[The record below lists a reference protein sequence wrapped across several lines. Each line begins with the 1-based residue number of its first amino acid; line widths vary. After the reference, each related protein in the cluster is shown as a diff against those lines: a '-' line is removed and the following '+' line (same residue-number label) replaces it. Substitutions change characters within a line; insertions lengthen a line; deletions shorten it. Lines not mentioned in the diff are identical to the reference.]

1 MQSRSS
7 DEDEFEDGDHPSA
20 AKRRET
26 QRACDVCRRR
36 KSAYEKNCMVVAMN
50 AHPIPR

>member
-7 DEDEFEDGDHPSA
+7 DEDEFEDQDHPSS
-20 AKRRET
+20 AKRRAT

-36 KSAYEKNCMVVAMN
+36 KSAYEKDCMTVAMK
-50 AHPIPR
+50 AHLIP